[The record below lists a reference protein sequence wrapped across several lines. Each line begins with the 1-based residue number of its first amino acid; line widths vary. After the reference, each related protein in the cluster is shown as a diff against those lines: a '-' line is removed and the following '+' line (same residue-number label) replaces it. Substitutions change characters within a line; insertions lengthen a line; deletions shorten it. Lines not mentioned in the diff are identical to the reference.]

1 MIEEQLVNT
10 IQERVYEIIATGL
23 KIDRSKITPTS
34 RFVDDLGADSL
45 DQVELIMALEEE
57 FELNIPEDEVEKFKN
72 IQQIIDYV
80 TSKVNS

>member
-1 MIEEQLVNT
+1 MSEEQLVNT
-10 IQERVYEIIATGL
+10 IQSRVYDIIATSL

-34 RFVDDLGADSL
+34 NIVDDLGADSL

-72 IQQIIDYV
+72 IQQIIDCV